1 MTKPKRRLKMQKIR
15 TDMDIGQN
23 IQRLRMNA
31 GLTQEQTIAR
41 LQFMDVIVSKSTYA
55 KIETNR
61 MNIKV
66 SELVALSKIFNA
78 DISQFF
84 EGLC

>member
-1 MTKPKRRLKMQKIR
+1 MQKIR
-15 TDMDIGQN
+15 PDMDIGQN
-23 IQRLRMNA
+23 IRRLRKNA
-31 GLTQEQTIAR
+31 GFTQEQTIAH
-41 LQFMDVIVSKSTYA
+41 LQLMNVEISKSTYA
-55 KIETNR
+55 KLETNR

-78 DISQFF
+78 EISEFF